1 MKQNLNPWKLILAA
15 AGLLLFLL
23 VVGACGSDV
32 NMEAQISGKWKP
44 IKENGIV
51 DINLAKDPKSLII
64 DGRTYKAVVED
75 VDKGSS
81 TMHVKVETDSGKSEV
96 WIIRQIW
103 DDNGSTFKLAFRRN
117 GTTKTLVPAERS

>member
-1 MKQNLNPWKLILAA
+1 MQQNLNPSKYILAA
-15 AGLLLFLL
+15 AGLLLFFL
-23 VVGACGSDV
+23 VVGGCGSDV

-44 IKENGIV
+44 VKENGIV
-51 DINLAKDPKSLII
+51 DINLAQDPKSLMI
-64 DGRTYKAVVED
+64 DGHTYKAVVEN

-81 TMHVKVETDSGKSEV
+81 TMQVKVETDSGKSEV
-96 WIIRQIW
+96 WIIRQVW